1 MFMYTLLI
9 IVQTKSQQKYNS
21 KLWIIFMMKYSILIR
36 KNEFYAIQVKPGVGL
51 KNIMLGER
59 CLIQNN
65 AYGMLPF
72 T

>member
-1 MFMYTLLI
+1 MFMYALLI
-9 IVQTKSQQKYNS
+9 IVQTKSQQKYSS

-36 KNEFYAIQVKPGVGL
+36 KNEFYAIQVKPEIGP